1 MKELA
6 LILRYKIRNSR
17 RGFFAPRLENLLR
30 LGVNLLVGILLF
42 AGAYWFFHYILT
54 YLWGLHEIGSL
65 LMDKVVSLAMLTFF
79 MMLILSNLVISLS
92 TLFKSKQTEFLLS
105 LPTKHLYTFIA
116 RFFDNS
122 IYSTWAFLF
131 LALPLLA
138 SYGEVHEFRWWQYL
152 TLSSLALIPFMLI
165 PAILGVGFSLLLF
178 YLRRFTKPINIIL
191 PLVAL
196 VALAMWL
203 YLQANNPKSL
213 SLSSLED
220 FRILNSYLSNLKAVS
235 FSYMPHV
242 WFSEGLKALTVK
254 DFQKVFVHLFALT
267 TTTIFLF
274 RMLLLLS
281 EKVYFK
287 GWLASEE
294 RSSSRKAERR
304 ARRRKAGFWFGF
316 DPLWWLPP
324 DTRALVVKD
333 LKIFVREPSQW
344 AQFTILLVL
353 LVLYLVN
360 LGQLPL
366 TFGGQ
371 QLWETVV
378 TFANFAFCGF
388 ILATLAVR
396 FVFPSISMEGANI
409 WSIGSSPLSLRKLF
423 WGKFGISFVI
433 FLSLAEILAYCSNR
447 MLYLSG
453 LMMVLTGLGIF
464 LMSLG
469 LTSLATGCG
478 AIFASF
484 SERNPGKIAS
494 SSGGMLTAVL
504 SLFYVA
510 LMVFIVALPVH
521 RYTLHLSAGFD
532 FSALQVFRASVMMLA
547 LNLVAILL
555 PLKLGLSSL
564 EKRSDF

>member
-1 MKELA
+1 MKALA

-17 RGFFAPRLENLLR
+17 RGFFVPRLENLLR
-30 LGVNLLVGILLF
+30 VVVNLSVGLLLF
-42 AGAYWFFHYILT
+42 AGAYWFFHYIFN
-54 YLWGLHEIGSL
+54 YLGGLHEIGSL

-92 TLFKSKQTEFLLS
+92 TLFKSKETEFLLS
-105 LPTKHLYTFIA
+105 LPTPHLNTFIA
-116 RFFDNS
+116 RFLDNS
-122 IYSTWAFLF
+122 VYSTWAFLF

-138 SYGEVHEFRWWQYL
+138 SYGEVHQFRWWQYL
-152 TLSSLALIPFMLI
+152 TLFSLGLIPFVLI
-165 PAILGVGFSLLLF
+165 PAALGVGFSLLLF

-191 PLVAL
+191 ALVAL

-203 YLQANNPKSL
+203 YLQANNPRSL
-213 SLSSLED
+213 TLSSLED

-235 FSYMPHV
+235 FSYLPHV
-242 WFSEGLKALTVK
+242 WFSEGLKALTLK
-254 DFQKVFVHLFALT
+254 DFRSVSVHLLALA

-274 RMLLLLS
+274 RMLFLLS

-294 RSSSRKAERR
+294 KGTAKKAKERVW
-304 ARRRKAGFWFGF
+304 RRRLGSLFRF
-316 DPLWWLPP
+316 DPLFWLPP

-333 LKIFVREPSQW
+333 MKLFVREPSQW
-344 AQFTILLVL
+344 AQFTILLIL

-371 QLWETVV
+371 QLWETVI

-409 WSIGSSPLSLRKLF
+409 WSIGSSPLSLRRLF

-433 FLSLAEILAYCSNR
+433 FVVLAEILAYCSNR

-478 AIFASF
+478 AIFANF

-521 RYTLHLSAGFD
+521 RYTLHLSSGLD
-532 FSALQVFRASVMMLA
+532 FSPLQVVQALIMMLA
-547 LNLVAILL
+547 LNLVAIFL

>member
-6 LILRYKIRNSR
+6 LILKYKIRNGR
-17 RGFFAPRLENLLR
+17 RGLFAPQPENLLR
-30 LGVNLLVGILLF
+30 LGVNLLAGVLLF
-42 AGAYWFFHYILT
+42 AGAYWFFHYIFT
-54 YLWGLHEIGSL
+54 YLQGLHEIGSL

-79 MMLILSNLVISLS
+79 MMLALSNLVISFS
-92 TLFKSKQTEFLLS
+92 TLFKSKQTELLLS
-105 LPTKHLYTFIA
+105 FPTRHLNSFVA
-116 RFFDNS
+116 RFIDNC

-138 SYGEVHEFRWWQYL
+138 SYGEVQGFRGWQYL
-152 TLSSLALIPFMLI
+152 TLFSLGLVPFVLI
-165 PAILGVGFSLLLF
+165 PATLGVGFSLLLF
-178 YLRRFTKPINIIL
+178 YLRRFTKPVNIIL

-203 YLQANNPKSL
+203 YLQANNPRSL

-235 FSYMPHV
+235 FSYLPHV
-242 WFSEGLKALTVK
+242 WFSESLKALTAENARGL
-254 DFQKVFVHLFALT
+254 FVYLLALA

-274 RMLLLLS
+274 RMLVLLS
-281 EKVYFK
+281 EKIYFR

-294 RSSSRKAERR
+294 RSPGQKAGRRVWSRKLRFLFR
-304 ARRRKAGFWFGF
+304 F
-316 DPLWWLPP
+316 DPLFWLPP
-324 DTRALVVKD
+324 DTKALVMKD
-333 LKIFVREPSQW
+333 LKLFIREPSQW

-353 LVLYLVN
+353 LILYLVN

-366 TFGGQ
+366 TLGGQ
-371 QLWETVV
+371 QLWETVI

-396 FVFPSISMEGANI
+396 FVFPSISMEGASI
-409 WSIGSSPLSLRKLF
+409 WSTGSSPLSLRRLF

-433 FLSLAEILAYCSNR
+433 FLVLAEILAYGSNR

-453 LMMVLTGLGIF
+453 QMIFLTGLGI
-464 LMSLG
+464 LLLSLG

-478 AIFASF
+478 AIFANF

-494 SSGGMLTAVL
+494 SSGGILTAVL
-504 SLFYVA
+504 SLLYVA

-521 RYTLHLSAGFD
+521 RYSLHLSAGLD
-532 FSALQVFRASVMMLA
+532 FSPQEILEASFLMLA
-547 LNLVAILL
+547 LNLVAIFV

-564 EKRSDF
+564 EKRHDL